1 MASVPFNNLI
11 TFSRGS
17 NATLT
22 GSNGLIQ
29 WAPNNLVTNSEQFD
43 NAAWTK
49 SNSTVTANAAVA
61 PDGTSTA
68 DKLVEAATT
77 SSHYVLQAPTVTA
90 TTHVFSVY
98 AKAGE
103 RSFVSLG
110 FDGLNVWFNLTTGAV
125 GTIEAGLT
133 AAIVSVGDGWY
144 RCSAIRTVT
153 VAGSKSSVIY
163 SASADNAL
171 SYTGNGTSGIFIW
184 GAQLELGSAATTYN
198 STTVKNLLGFS
209 EAFDNAAWTKSNASI
224 VTGAQANPVNGAFNA
239 QKLMENT
246 AASVGHYILQ
256 SPTAIAGT
264 AYTTVIYA
272 KAAERNWLHIFE
284 DSGGSIYGFFNLSTG
299 ATGAVNNATA
309 SITNIGSGWYR
320 CSLTY
325 TQIGTI
331 ARIRYGVTTGNA
343 VFTYTGDGNSG
354 VYIYGAQLSDSASLD
369 PYVPTPAAA
378 PSSTAYYGP
387 RFDYDPV
394 TLAPKG
400 LLVEEQR
407 TNLALY
413 SEQFDNGYWTKSNAT
428 VTANATTSPDGTVD
442 ADALIEDTANN
453 VHAVSSGPT
462 ISASTTYTATVYAK
476 RGAGVRDVFIQFNL
490 SGGTAGA
497 GFAWFNLGNGTA
509 SAVTTLS
516 GTFVGVSA
524 KTTPTGNGWYR
535 CEMVF
540 TSNAGNTGG
549 AFYVS
554 VYNANRSYTGDG
566 TSGIFIYGA
575 QLEAGAFATSY
586 IPTVAS
592 TVTRSA
598 DVATINGSLFSQWYN
613 ATQGTFVADFDV
625 IWSGNAPASMG
636 VIGLDASASKRFAY
650 ISNGSQNASTFDG
663 TLAFGT
669 ANNIGSAVNKVV
681 SAYDTSRYIALN
693 GGAVA
698 TGTLAAGYSSGT
710 SLDIGKYGASNV
722 INGHIRSVNFIPARA
737 ADFQLQAL
745 ST

>member
-22 GSNGLIQ
+22 GPTGLIQ

-239 QKLMENT
+239 QKLMEDTSTNLHRVSQVPTLT
-246 AASVGHYILQ
+246 AAAH
-256 SPTAIAGT
+256 TAS
-264 AYTTVIYA
+264 IYA
-272 KAAERNWLHIFE
+272 KSAGRNWLYMANA
-284 DSGGSIYGFFNLSTG
+284 SLSQAAYFNLNTG
-299 ATGAVNNATA
+299 TIGTIVGAATA
-309 SITNIGSGWYR
+309 TITPAGNGWYR
-320 CSLTY
+320 CSITSTPSAGAQNYSFY
-325 TQIGTI
+325 T
-331 ARIRYGVTTGNA
+331 ANA
-343 VFTYTGDGNSG
+343 DASFSYTGDGNSG

-400 LLVEEQR
+400 LLVEEAR
-407 TNLALY
+407 TNLLLR
-413 SEQFDNGYWTKSNAT
+413 SQEFDNASWAKFDASVAANTTVAPDGTNAADT
-428 VTANATTSPDGTVD
+428 LIENTANATHFLSVVPNTSAGSHTFSVFYKIPSARKLALYHSNTNTGRQFD
-442 ADALIEDTANN
+442 A
-453 VHAVSSGPT
+453 SGNQ
-462 ISASTTYTATVYAK
+462 SAGLFVAPAGGATVTS
-476 RGAGVRDVFIQFNL
+476 F
-490 SGGTAGA
+490 
-497 GFAWFNLGNGTA
+497 
-509 SAVTTLS
+509 
-516 GTFVGVSA
+516 
-524 KTTPTGNGWYR
+524 GNGWYR
-535 CEMVF
+535 ATITVTTTAAVQEFRLWMVRA
-540 TSNAGNTGG
+540 SDDAI
-549 AFYVS
+549 
-554 VYNANRSYTGDG
+554 SYTGDG
-566 TSGIFIYGA
+566 VSGVFLWGA

-598 DVATINGSLFSQWYN
+598 DVATINGSLFSQWYGQ
-613 ATQGTFVADFDV
+613 TEGTFVVNADSF
-625 IWSGNAPASMG
+625 SNATTASYSPFT
-636 VIGLDASASKRFAY
+636 VS
-650 ISNGSQNASTFDG
+650 DG
-663 TLAFGT
+663 TSNNRIEAYQYNGEWGAAGLAGGSAQFNLAQTSSYT
-669 ANNIGSAVNKVV
+669 ANTPAKIGIGVKLNDFAVCVNGL
-681 SAYDTSRYIALN
+681 AALTDTSGVMPTVNRLELGRMTTANYL
-693 GGAVA
+693 
-698 TGTLAAGYSSGT
+698 
-710 SLDIGKYGASNV
+710 
-722 INGHIRSVNFIPARA
+722 NGHIRSINFIPARA

-745 ST
+745 TS